1 MEAHRLPWQVATFM
15 HDKGTTL
22 YDEGKAQMLFFWRS
36 FAFSYEEERRRRK
49 EGKWKKRVG
58 SSHEF
63 YFVPELCV
71 ANWWRK

>member
-1 MEAHRLPWQVATFM
+1 MEAHRFPWQVATFM

-49 EGKWKKRVG
+49 EGSGRRESVQAT
-58 SSHEF
+58 SSISSQSS
-63 YFVPELCV
+63 
-71 ANWWRK
+71 A